1 MVRAGDSRR
10 LDRGQLFADFVSG

>member
-1 MVRAGDSRR
+1 MVRASDSRR